1 MPLAPPPEGGAGTSL
16 PPGNPMGRGAQILI
30 ATYLLATFVWAAYF
44 VVKLWPP
51 SASDAPQ
58 TTDFLWGRVTLPLD
72 IRLLLI
78 AAVAGAL
85 GACVHLATSFADYAG
100 NERLTSSWTWW
111 YIFRPF
117 IGMALAE
124 VVYLAIRGG
133 FFNASAGAPNV
144 INPYGVA
151 AITALTGLFSRQ
163 ATDKLREVFETLFLA
178 RQKVGR
184 KDTLPPDLIM

>member
-1 MPLAPPPEGGAGTSL
+1 MTTLEPPPAK
-16 PPGNPMGRGAQILI
+16 PMGRTTQFLVAAYICAI
-30 ATYLLATFVWAAYF
+30 FVVVVYLLI
-44 VVKLWPP
+44 KLWPVN
-51 SASDAPQ
+51 ADR
-58 TTDFLWGRVTLPLD
+58 TGFLWGVVTLPLD

-100 NERLTSSWTWW
+100 NERLASSWTWW
-111 YIFRPF
+111 YILRPF

-124 VVYLAIRGG
+124 IVYLAVRGG
-133 FFNASAGAPNV
+133 FFNASVVAPNV

-163 ATDKLREVFETLFLA
+163 ATDKLREVFETIFLTG
-178 RQKVGR
+178 QKVIR
-184 KDTLPPDLIM
+184 KDALPKDPIM